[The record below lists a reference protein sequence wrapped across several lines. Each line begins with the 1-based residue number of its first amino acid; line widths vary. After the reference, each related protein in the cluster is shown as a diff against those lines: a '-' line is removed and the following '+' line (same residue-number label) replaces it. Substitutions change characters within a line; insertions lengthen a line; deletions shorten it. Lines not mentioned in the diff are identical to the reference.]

1 MGSSSVHGEGTRA
14 RNLGWDE
21 SLYEDAEHG
30 SVAPEAPEAGG
41 GGAGNSGGGNSDSG
55 GSDSGSG
62 GAGGGRRRGGARRKR
77 PEAGKGSRR
86 KRVLRGVAIGLAV
99 LILGTAGAGYLY
111 YQHLNN
117 NLRSSARSGGEGPDK
132 PKANAAGQTPLNI
145 LLIGSDSRADPKNVK
160 LGGGKDLTKN
170 PPLADVQK
178 LLHVSADRKHA
189 SVVSIPR
196 DTRVDI
202 PECRDETTKKVTP
215 AGNTII
221 NQALARGGPSCVL
234 DTWQKLTN
242 VYIDHWLMIDF
253 SGVVQ
258 MSDAVGGVEVC
269 LNQGVWDKPTRL
281 EKGGSG
287 LKLAKGPHK
296 IQGEDALRWLRTRH
310 AFGSDKGRAKAQHMY
325 MNSMMRQL
333 QDEDAFTNVGRITSL
348 AETATKAL
356 QVSDEIG
363 TPKKLFDLAMELK
376 NVPSDSITMTS
387 LPTIADP
394 KNPLAHYVV
403 DPKDSPKV
411 LKLLQDDIPFDKNGE
426 KSDGKGSKKPA
437 EKPAKKPSVGPA
449 ELVVT
454 VQNSTGSDTEGR
466 TPGRAKA
473 VMQTL
478 SEKGYPRARTGGNG
492 QGTERTTVKFPSA
505 ELEGDAQAVAK
516 ALGLPSSAVSRST
529 DVTGVTLLVG
539 SDWRTGTSYPKAEVP
554 KAGDVPKSA
563 EAVKGNDKGCMD
575 VYGVYQWNGKD

>member
-1 MGSSSVHGEGTRA
+1 MGNSSVHGEGTRA
-14 RNLGWDE
+14 RNLGWDD
-21 SLYEDAEHG
+21 SLYEGADSAAR
-30 SVAPEAPEAGG
+30 SSEAAGG
-41 GGAGNSGGGNSDSG
+41 GH
-55 GSDSGSG
+55 
-62 GAGGGRRRGGARRKR
+62 GGRRRGGSRRRR
-77 PEAGKGSRR
+77 PEGGPGRGKRI
-86 KRVLRGVAIGLAV
+86 LRWGAIALAV

-111 YQHLNN
+111 YQHLNS
-117 NLRSSARSGGEGPDK
+117 NLRSSARSSGNGPDK

-145 LLIGSDSRADPKNVK
+145 LLIGSDDRSNPENVK

-202 PECRDETTKKVTP
+202 PECKDPKTQKVSPPTN
-215 AGNTII
+215 GII
-221 NQALARGGPSCVL
+221 NKTLALGGPSCVL

-242 VYIDHWLMIDF
+242 IYIDHWLMIDF
-253 SGVVQ
+253 AGVVE

-269 LNQGVWDKPTRL
+269 LNQGVWDRPTAM

-287 LKLAKGPHK
+287 LKLSKGPHK
-296 IQGEDALRWLRTRH
+296 IQGEQALQWLRTRH

-333 QDEDAFTNVGRITSL
+333 QGEDAFTNAGRITSL

-363 TPKKLFDLAMELK
+363 SPKKLFDLAMELK
-376 NVPSDSITMTS
+376 DVPSDSITMTS

-394 KNPLAHYVV
+394 KNPNAHYVV
-403 DPKDSPKV
+403 SEKDADKV
-411 LKLLQDDIPFDKNGE
+411 LRLLQDDIPFDKNGAA
-426 KSDGKGSKKPA
+426 KSDGKNGKKPA
-437 EKPAKKPSVGPA
+437 EKPAKKPSAAPG
-449 ELVVT
+449 ELAVS
-454 VQNSTGSDTEGR
+454 VQNGTGNDTQGP

-473 VMQTL
+473 VAQTL
-478 SEKGYPRARTGGNG
+478 ADKGYSRSEASRDPVRS
-492 QGTERTTVKFPSA
+492 ERTTVKFPSA

-516 ALGLPSSAVSRST
+516 ALGLPASAVSKST
-529 DVTGVTLLVG
+529 DVSGVTLVVG
-539 SDWRTGTSYPKAEVP
+539 ADWRTGSSYPKAEVP
-554 KAGDVPKSA
+554 KAGDVPESA
-563 EAVKGNDKGCMD
+563 EAVKGDDKGCMD
-575 VYGVYQWNGKD
+575 VYGPYKWNGKD

>member
-14 RNLGWDE
+14 RSLGWDE
-21 SLYEDAEHG
+21 SLYEDAAPG
-30 SVAPEAPEAGG
+30 SAAQDKQAGQDGQVAPDGPAGPDAPAAG
-41 GGAGNSGGGNSDSG
+41 SG
-55 GSDSGSG
+55 GSGS
-62 GAGGGRRRGGARRKR
+62 GRRRGGSRRR
-77 PEAGKGSRR
+77 RQEGGKGGRSRK

-117 NLRSSARSGGEGPDK
+117 NLRSSARSSGDGPDK

-202 PECRDETTKKVTP
+202 PECKDEKTNKVTP
-215 AGNTII
+215 AGNAII
-221 NQALARGGPSCVL
+221 NQTLARGGPSCVL

-242 VYIDHWLMIDF
+242 IYIDHWLMIDF

-269 LNQGVWDKPTRL
+269 LNQGVWDRPTKL

-296 IQGEDALRWLRTRH
+296 IQGEDALKWLRTRH

-333 QDEDAFTNVGRITSL
+333 QAEDAFTNVGRITSL

-376 NVPSDSITMTS
+376 DVPSDSITMTS
-387 LPTIADP
+387 LPTIEDP

-437 EKPAKKPSVGPA
+437 GKPAKKPSAAPG
-449 ELVVT
+449 ELAVT
-454 VQNSTGSDTEGR
+454 VQNGTGSDTR
-466 TPGRAKA
+466 TPTPGRASA
-473 VMQTL
+473 VAQTL
-478 SEKGYPRARTGGNG
+478 SGKGYTRATASKER
-492 QGTERTTVKFPSA
+492 QSTERTTVKFPSA

-529 DVTGVTLLVG
+529 DVSGVTLVVG

-554 KAGDVPKSA
+554 KAGDVPESA

>member
-1 MGSSSVHGEGTRA
+1 MGNSSVRGKGTGA
-14 RNLGWDE
+14 RNLGWDD
-21 SLYEDAEHG
+21 SLYENADSPSG
-30 SVAPEAPEAGG
+30 PQSPETAGG
-41 GGAGNSGGGNSDSG
+41 GH
-55 GSDSGSG
+55 
-62 GAGGGRRRGGARRKR
+62 GGGRRG
-77 PEAGKGSRR
+77 GSRR
-86 KRVLRGVAIGLAV
+86 RRPEGGPGKGKRILRWSAIALAV

-111 YQHLNN
+111 YQHLNG
-117 NLRSSARSGGEGPDK
+117 NLRSSARSNGSGPDK

-202 PECRDETTKKVTP
+202 PECKDEKTNKVTP
-215 AGNTII
+215 AGNAII
-221 NQALARGGPSCVL
+221 NQTLARGGPSCVL

-269 LNQGVWDKPTRL
+269 LNQGVWDRPTKK

-287 LKLAKGPHK
+287 LKLAKGPHR

-333 QDEDAFTNVGRITSL
+333 QAEDAFTNVGRITSL

-376 NVPSDSITMTS
+376 DVPSDSITMTS

-403 DPKDSPKV
+403 DPKDSPKI
-411 LKLLQDDIPFDKNGE
+411 LKLLQDDIPFDKNGG
-426 KSDGKGSKKPA
+426 KSDGKNAKKPA
-437 EKPAKKPSVGPA
+437 EKPAKKPSAAPG
-449 ELVVT
+449 ELAVT
-454 VQNSTGSDTEGR
+454 VQNGTGSDTR
-466 TPGRAKA
+466 ASTPGRASA
-473 VMQTL
+473 VAQIL
-478 SEKGYPRARTGGNG
+478 SGKGYTRASAVKGGPRV
-492 QGTERTTVKFPSA
+492 ERTTVSFPSA
-505 ELEGDAQAVAK
+505 DLEGDAQAVAK

-529 DVTGVTLLVG
+529 DASGVTLTVG
-539 SDWRTGTSYPKAEVP
+539 ADWRTGSSYPKAEVP
-554 KAGDVPKSA
+554 KAGDVPESA

-575 VYGVYQWNGKD
+575 VYSVYQWNGKD

>member
-1 MGSSSVHGEGTRA
+1 MGNSSVHGEGTRA

-21 SLYEDAEHG
+21 SLYENAN
-30 SVAPEAPEAGG
+30 ARPESSEAAGG
-41 GGAGNSGGGNSDSG
+41 GQ
-55 GSDSGSG
+55 
-62 GAGGGRRRGGARRKR
+62 GGRRRGGSRRRR
-77 PEAGKGSRR
+77 PEGGRSKGKQ
-86 KRVLRGVAIGLAV
+86 VLRWGAIALAV

-111 YQHLNN
+111 YQHLNS
-117 NLRSSARSGGEGPDK
+117 NLRSGARSSGDGPDK

-145 LLIGSDSRADPKNVK
+145 LLIGSDSRADPENVK

-202 PECRDETTKKVTP
+202 PDCKDEKTQKVTP
-215 AGNTII
+215 AGNAII
-221 NQALARGGPSCVL
+221 NTALARGGPGCVL

-242 VYIDHWLMIDF
+242 IYIDHWLMIDF

-269 LNQGVWDKPTRL
+269 LNQGVWDRSTPSQ
-281 EKGGSG
+281 KGGSG
-287 LKLAKGPHK
+287 LKLSKGPHK
-296 IQGEDALRWLRTRH
+296 IKGEQALQWLRTRH
-310 AFGSDKGRAKAQHMY
+310 AFFSDKGRAKAQHMY
-325 MNSMMRQL
+325 MNSMMREL
-333 QDEDAFTNVGRITSL
+333 QSEDAFTNVGRITSL

-363 TPKKLFDLAMELK
+363 SPKKLFDLAMELK

-394 KNPLAHYVV
+394 RDPLNHYVV
-403 DPKDSPKV
+403 DPKDSPQV
-411 LKLLQDDIPFDKNGE
+411 LKLLQDDIPFDKNGGA
-426 KSDGKGSKKPA
+426 SDGKGAKKPA
-437 EKPAKKPSVGPA
+437 EKPAKKPSAAPG
-449 ELVVT
+449 ELAVT
-454 VQNSTGSDTEGR
+454 VQNGTGSDTEAP
-466 TPGRAKA
+466 TPGRASA
-473 VMQTL
+473 VAQTL
-478 SEKGYPRARTGGNG
+478 TGKGYARASASKER
-492 QGTERTTVKFPSA
+492 QSAERTVVRFPSA

-529 DVTGVTLLVG
+529 DVSGVTLVVG
-539 SDWRTGTSYPKAEVP
+539 SDWRTGASYPKEEVP

-563 EAVKGNDKGCMD
+563 EAVKGDDKGCMD
-575 VYGVYQWNGKD
+575 VYGPYKWNGKD